1 MSKFDRRSFLQ
12 QAGLA
17 TAALGMGAP
26 PLRAFADA
34 RATPEASGVSSQ
46 SIRTFLAAVAGSS
59 HEMHS
64 LMIVRHG
71 QNVAQGWW
79 RPYRADTPQSLYS
92 LSKSFTSSAVG
103 FAVAEGKLK
112 VTDRV
117 LDFFPDQAPATVSD
131 NLKALRIQH
140 LLTMS
145 AGHAKDPTPLVTREQ
160 DWVKAFLSLPIEHA
174 PGSLFVYN
182 SGATYMLSAIVQK
195 VTGEKLSDYLRPRLF
210 APLQVSAIRW
220 ATCPL
225 GIDAGGW
232 GLSATTETLA
242 KFGRLYLQQGQWNG
256 KQLLPQS
263 WVQEATTLKI
273 QQPATAPGTDLAQL
287 KQTSDWHQG
296 YAYQFWRCRHD
307 AFRGDGAFGQY
318 CIVLPKQDAVIAI
331 TSATGDMQGLLN
343 LVWEHLLPALR
354 DKPLPADASASS
366 QLQEQLAAL
375 TLPLPSGSHT
385 SPTSARIDGR
395 RFELESN
402 SLGAKHV
409 AFHFKRDACKFE
421 LTTAAGR
428 FDVDCGVGRWADGV
442 TSMPGTPPEISGL
455 VGLPVGEQPPV
466 KVAAAGVWRDDNTLQ
481 MQWRFYGT
489 PHHDVVTC
497 RFDDDRVQ
505 VEFKNSITTISGGGH
520 PETRPALQG
529 RALLDKR

>member
-1 MSKFDRRSFLQ
+1 MRTFDRRSFLQ
-12 QAGLA
+12 QAGFA
-17 TAALGMGAP
+17 TVALGMGAP
-26 PLRAFADA
+26 HVRALADT
-34 RATPEASGVSSQ
+34 RATPEAAGISSRA
-46 SIRTFLAAVAGSS
+46 IRAFLAAVAGSA

-71 QNVAQGWW
+71 QNVAQAWW
-79 RPYRADTPQSLYS
+79 RPYRADTPQTLYS
-92 LSKSFTSSAVG
+92 LSKSFTSTAVG
-103 FAVAEGKLK
+103 FAAAEGKLK
-112 VTDRV
+112 ITDRV
-117 LDFFPDQAPATVSD
+117 VDFFPDQAPGNVSD

-145 AGHAKDPTPLVTREQ
+145 VGHAKDPTPQITREQ
-160 DWVKAFLSLPIEHA
+160 DWVRAFLALPIENA
-174 PGSLFVYN
+174 PGSAFVYN

-195 VTGEKLSDYLRPRLF
+195 VTGAKLSDYLRPRLF
-210 APLQVSAIRW
+210 APLQVREIPW
-220 ATCPL
+220 ATCPR
-225 GIDAGGW
+225 GIDTGGW

-242 KFGRLYLQQGQWNG
+242 KFGQLYLQQGRWNG

-263 WVQEATTLKI
+263 WVQEATTFKI
-273 QQPATAPGTDLAQL
+273 QQPATAPGADLGQL

-331 TSATGDMQGLLN
+331 TSATADMQGLLN
-343 LVWEHLLPALR
+343 LVWEHLLPGMY

-375 TLPLPSGSHT
+375 TLPLPSGSRS
-385 SPTSARIDGR
+385 SPTSVRIDGR

-402 SLGAKHV
+402 SLGAKQV
-409 AFHFKRDACKFE
+409 ALHFKRDVCKFE

-428 FDVDCGVGRWADGV
+428 FHVDCGMGRWADGV
-442 TSMPGTPPEISGL
+442 TSMPGTPPEISELIGL
-455 VGLPVGEQPPV
+455 RVGDQPPA
-466 KVAAAGVWRDDNTLQ
+466 KVGAAGVWKDEDTFQ

-497 RFDDDRVQ
+497 RFDGDRVQ
-505 VEFKNSITTISGGGH
+505 VEFKNSITALTGGTH
-520 PETRPALQG
+520 PETRPVLNGHG
-529 RALLDKR
+529 RASNG